1 MSTNLIV
8 YFVEGVLQFAVDRGE
23 LLKVSVGLVNRTED
37 LINLIYGLVH
47 GSLEERKKLQSAFT
61 ALIVNNPTKNVWR

>member
-8 YFVEGVLQFAVDRGE
+8 YFVEGVLQFAVDGGE
-23 LLKVSVGLVNRTED
+23 LLKVSVGLVNGTED

-47 GSLEERKKLQSAFT
+47 GSLEERQKLLSAFT
-61 ALIVNNPTKNVWR
+61 ALIIPQKCVSLT